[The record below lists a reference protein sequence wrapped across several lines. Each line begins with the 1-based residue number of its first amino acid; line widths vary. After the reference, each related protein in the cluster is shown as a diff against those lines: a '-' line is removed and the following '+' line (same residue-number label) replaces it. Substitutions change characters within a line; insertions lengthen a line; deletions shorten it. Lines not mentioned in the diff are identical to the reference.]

1 MKKVLDQFEL
11 FLMCVTVFMIPVHI
25 KITSLSIALLLVTA
39 FLKIENYRSF
49 LKLLSDFKF
58 YLFITPLIVAVLGLL
73 NTECLIAARS
83 QIEIVISL
91 LLFPFIFV
99 SFTNNKIHY
108 KIELVLSFFIVG
120 VLFTYIICWAVAL
133 PRFICTG
140 DVNVNKLFYT
150 SFGRIVKGPHHLSYS
165 VLFAIVLLSF
175 SLIGELKLFI
185 RRSRRLTMFKLF
197 SLITLVVFLMQL
209 SSKVTI
215 LFFILFA
222 IVFLIYAMSKKK
234 FSIKQLVIISVFFVI
249 VSSVLL
255 SAPTPRARFY
265 NLFKVGL
272 DFANNN
278 SKSQESNS
286 LRFEAINAGL
296 HVIYDNF
303 WFGVGTG
310 DIATEMSNYYKANDV
325 QGAYIQHISPH
336 NQFIRTFAMYGIVG
350 FVLLVMV
357 FVMML
362 QKAIK
367 TRNLL
372 FGFWTL
378 FMIVLFAVEDMLMI
392 QDGIVYFAFF
402 SSLFLFGDEL
412 KNQQRDKELII

>member
-1 MKKVLDQFEL
+1 MF
-11 FLMCVTVFMIPVHI
+11 
-25 KITSLSIALLLVTA
+25 
-39 FLKIENYRSF
+39 
-49 LKLLSDFKF
+49 KLLS
-58 YLFITPLIVAVLGLL
+58 
-73 NTECLIAARS
+73 LIA
-83 QIEIVISL
+83 
-91 LLFPFIFV
+91 
-99 SFTNNKIHY
+99 
-108 KIELVLSFFIVG
+108 
-120 VLFTYIICWAVAL
+120 
-133 PRFICTG
+133 
-140 DVNVNKLFYT
+140 
-150 SFGRIVKGPHHLSYS
+150 
-165 VLFAIVLLSF
+165 
-175 SLIGELKLFI
+175 
-185 RRSRRLTMFKLF
+185 
-197 SLITLVVFLMQL
+197 LVVFLMQL

-234 FSIKQLVIISVFFVI
+234 FSIKQLVIISVFFVV
-249 VSSVLL
+249 VSSALL